1 MTRDARAILDEL
13 VAARNERSAQRAARV
28 LREDIRYWDSQHGDV
43 EGRDAVAAVLTAL
56 DARFELET
64 VAAQEDDAVA
74 EVQIDEGGRSH
85 RSTEVYRLDGGAVA
99 GVKAYFDVHR
109 YPRPVMTPI
118 SPIPPAPPLSPPD
131 RLLCG
136 PGPTNVEP
144 SVLDAMR
151 QSMMGHLDPTMHELL
166 LDLVEMQRA
175 VYGVEGDAVTLPLQA
190 TGMSGMETG
199 IVNLVSRGDVVIV
212 GYAGFFG
219 RRIAQMA
226 ARHGAEVVEVTRDW
240 GEIVPNEAL
249 LEALDE
255 RPEARL
261 LAVVHAETST
271 GAQHPLAELGAALRD
286 RDTLLLADCVTS
298 LGGIPLAFSEWG
310 VDFAYSC
317 TQKALGAPPG
327 MSPIAFSERAMERC
341 RTRDHQVPFSFDIEL
356 LLDYWVR
363 RPATYHHTAPILHI
377 YALYQALRH
386 ALDEGLEAR
395 WARHEEAGRYLQ
407 GKVCERGFDLVADP
421 EHQLPH
427 LTAVRVPDRFDGK
440 RVQQRLLDE
449 HGIEVGGGLGPDA
462 PPMWRIGLM
471 GPNASIDVADRVLT
485 AFDAVLA
492 SEPAAE

>member
-1 MTRDARAILDEL
+1 MPF
-13 VAARNERSAQRAARV
+13 SA
-28 LREDIRYWDSQHGDV
+28 
-43 EGRDAVAAVLTAL
+43 
-56 DARFELET
+56 
-64 VAAQEDDAVA
+64 
-74 EVQIDEGGRSH
+74 
-85 RSTEVYRLDGGAVA
+85 
-99 GVKAYFDVHR
+99 
-109 YPRPVMTPI
+109 TPQ
-118 SPIPPAPPLSPPD
+118 PAPPLSPPE

-151 QSMMGHLDPTMHELL
+151 QPMMGHLDPVLHDRLL
-166 LDLVEMQRA
+166 ELVEMQRA
-175 VYGVEGDAVTLPLQA
+175 VYGAHAGATLPLQA

-199 IVNLVSRGDVVIV
+199 IVNLVSPGDVVIV

-240 GEIVPNEAL
+240 GEVVPNDAL
-249 LEALDE
+249 LEALDR

-261 LAVVHAETST
+261 VAVVHAETST

-298 LGGIPLAFSEWG
+298 LGGIPLAFDEWG

-327 MSPIAFSERAMERC
+327 MSPIALSPRALERARSREGE
-341 RTRDHQVPFSFDIEL
+341 VPFSFDIEL
-356 LLDYWVR
+356 LLDYWVE
-363 RPATYHHTAPILHI
+363 RPITYHHTAPILHI

-386 ALDEGLEAR
+386 ALEEGLEAR
-395 WARHEEAGRYLQ
+395 WARHEDAGRYLQ
-407 GKVCERGFDLVADP
+407 QQVRDRGFELLADP
-421 EHQLPH
+421 DHQLPH
-427 LTAVRVPDRFDGK
+427 LTAVRVPEEIDGP

-449 HGIEVGGGLGPDA
+449 HNIEVGGGLGPDA

-471 GPNASIDVADRVLT
+471 GPNASRDVADRVL
-485 AFDAVLA
+485 AALDSVLA
-492 SEPAAE
+492 DAPVPARSA